1 MSFIYR
7 AHVVSVI
14 AFVSLVASIATGQT
28 AATEQLTPEALEQ
41 AQRAVAGLRGGRIQ
55 RPPSYDALTPEQKS
69 YVHSILAGPRRDIP
83 PPLAVMLP
91 SPVLGDLVQKAVA
104 YARFAGQEGF
114 SSLPPR
120 LNELAILMAAR
131 TWSGEY
137 VWHAHHDYAVRVG
150 LGREVVEAVRA
161 GRRPDRM
168 QPDEE
173 AVYTFLDEMVTR
185 RQVSDATLHAAKAAL
200 GGDRGVVDLIGTFA
214 LYSISSMMVMV
225 DRMPLPDGVQPYLE
239 SPTTAQRSPAGQ
251 TGQNPGSLEARL
263 QRFEDKEEIEQLLL
277 DYGRHLDDRDFAA
290 YSRLFAA
297 DGEWAG
303 GFGSVTGP
311 ANIQA
316 FMEKNLGTG
325 PNRAG
330 NYHLLS
336 NFVITVDGETA
347 TAWSRW
353 AFVVPGERGAT
364 IAQAGRYDDTL
375 VRENGRWRFK
385 RRVASNDTPGPAA
398 ASRQP

>member
-1 MSFIYR
+1 MTMPFIHR
-7 AHVVSVI
+7 GARVAGVIGLVVL
-14 AFVSLVASIATGQT
+14 FTGTATAQSP
-28 AATEQLTPEALEQ
+28 AEQLTPEAIEQ
-41 AQRAVAGLRGGRIQ
+41 AQRAVTGLRGGRIQ
-55 RPPSYDALTPEQKS
+55 RPASYDTLTPEQKS
-69 YVHSILAGPRRDIP
+69 YVHSILSGPRRDIP

-91 SPVLGDLVQKAVA
+91 SPVLGDLLQKAVA
-104 YARFAGQEGF
+104 YSRFAGQDGF
-114 SSLPPR
+114 SSVPPK

-137 VWHAHHDYAVRVG
+137 VWHAHHGYAVRVG
-150 LGREVVEAVRA
+150 LSPEVVEAVRT
-161 GRRPDRM
+161 GRRPSRM

-173 AVYTFLDEMVTR
+173 AVYTFLDEMISTR
-185 RQVSDATLHAAKAAL
+185 RVSDAAFQSAKAVL

-225 DRMPLPDGVQPYLE
+225 DQMPLPDGVQPYLDA
-239 SPTTAQRSPAGQ
+239 PVDTARRSPAGQ
-251 TGQNPGSLEARL
+251 SPGALEARL
-263 QRFEDKEEIEQLLL
+263 RRFEDTEEIERLLL
-277 DYGRHLDDRDFAA
+277 DYGRHLDSRDLAA
-290 YSRLFAA
+290 YSRLFAT
-297 DGEWAG
+297 DGEWVG

-336 NFVITVDGETA
+336 NFVITVDGDTA

-375 VRENGRWRFK
+375 VRENGHWRFK

-398 ASRQP
+398 ARQP